1 MHVLLVLALSTAAA
15 EPSPYRAASV
25 EECRVID
32 AAVGSAPATN
42 VAVPPEQIMPP
53 TDPEGPA
60 IFEADRPRLA
70 RGQPAADISHCL
82 RANRPFDPIPGSD
95 TSMIVS
101 RATIDEA
108 AGRAVI
114 LYDHRC
120 GGGGVIRLIR
130 DRNGDWSR
138 FAAKQMW
145 QHICDLPPIL
155 APR

>member
-1 MHVLLVLALSTAAA
+1 MHILLVLALSTTAPEPAPPQAAT
-15 EPSPYRAASV
+15 V

-32 AAVGSAPATN
+32 AAFGSGPAAT

-53 TDPEGPA
+53 TDPAAPA
-60 IFEADRPRLA
+60 IYDVGRPPLA
-70 RGQPAADISHCL
+70 RGMPASDISQCL

-95 TSMIVS
+95 MLTIIS

-108 AGRAVI
+108 SGRAVV
-114 LYDHRC
+114 LFDHRC

-130 DRNGDWSR
+130 DGNGDWTR
-138 FAAKQMW
+138 IAGKQMW
-145 QHICDLPPIL
+145 QRICGLPPIL

>member
-1 MHVLLVLALSTAAA
+1 MHLLLVLALSATAPQPATYQAA
-15 EPSPYRAASV
+15 TV

-32 AAVGSAPATN
+32 AAFGSGPAAT

-60 IFEADRPRLA
+60 IFDAGRPPLA
-70 RGQPAADISHCL
+70 RGMPAADISQCV

-95 TSMIVS
+95 ASMIIS

-114 LYDHRC
+114 LYDHQC
-120 GGGGVIRLIR
+120 GGGGVIRLVR

-138 FAAKQMW
+138 IAAQQMW